1 MKYLKY
7 FENKN
12 VTDVEDLLLTFM
24 DSGELTHHTE
34 ITSYISNIE
43 VILDFGHKNKGMEG
57 IKLVDKIIKRLHKKF
72 EYIYVS
78 ENMIYIDLIPQGED
92 DGENEAI
99 YLSYNNSFENRVKQK
114 IKFINSYTIEM
125 KSNPTRRQ
133 FSINKENIL
142 FNYLIRDKIL
152 TANEVVMN
160 MFEKDFCLIP
170 GQIRDIIEKEILPN
184 IANKFKLDVKEYKLP
199 F

>member
-24 DSGELTHHTE
+24 DSGELTHNTE
-34 ITSYISNIE
+34 ITSYISSIE
-43 VILDFGHKNKGMEG
+43 IILDFGHKNKGMEG
-57 IKLVDKIIKRLHKKF
+57 VRLVDKIIKRLHKKF

-78 ENMIYIDLIPQGED
+78 ENIIYIDLISQGED

-125 KSNPTRRQ
+125 KSNQIRRQ

-170 GQIRDIIEKEILPN
+170 GQIRDIIEKEILPH
-184 IANKFKLDVKEYKLP
+184 ITNKFKLDVKEYKLP
-199 F
+199 L